1 MREFF
6 TISQESVFESTEKRS
21 KFISY
26 SFRVRTPKEV
36 KERMNSIKSE
46 HWNAK
51 HHVYAYV
58 LNEGD
63 AVKFSDDGE
72 PGGTGGM
79 PILGAIQSA
88 NLKDTLVIVV
98 RYFGGIL
105 LGTSGLRA
113 AYKFGAENVLELS
126 GRTFF
131 KLCKKLKLEVGY
143 NKYSSVMSCISDCGG
158 KILESKFEDAVK
170 LEVAVPEERFKRFS
184 EHIVQFGENMSPE
197 DVSEDY
203 IHI

>member
-26 SFRVRTPKEV
+26 SFRVHTSQNV
-36 KERMNSIKSE
+36 KDRLNAIRSE
-46 HWNAK
+46 HWDAK
-51 HHVYAYV
+51 HHVYAYSLV
-58 LNEGD
+58 DSD

-79 PILGAIQSA
+79 PVLNAIQSE
-88 NLKDTLVIVV
+88 NLKDTLVVVV

-105 LGTSGLRA
+105 LGTAGLRA
-113 AYKFGAENVLELS
+113 AYKSGAENVLKLS
-126 GRTFF
+126 GKQLF
-131 KLCKKLKLEVGY
+131 KLCKKAELKVDY
-143 NKYSSVMSCISDCGG
+143 SKYGLILNCVEESEG
-158 KILESKFEDAVK
+158 KVLESRFEDSVK
-170 LEVAVPEERFKRFS
+170 MTVAVPVENFDRFNKKIFQFCGDTPMNDVLEE
-184 EHIVQFGENMSPE
+184 
-197 DVSEDY
+197 Y